1 MKLYCFRG
9 YRVVG
14 WGSLE
19 AWKNEY
25 LQAKKEGS
33 PVQRMMGQLGVAISW
48 DDAFTRRFDFDAMIC
63 PYYRRDLPDSPRF
76 PRMSG
81 AALNNPDLIVGSAW
95 IDVDNP
101 GHARWQTADHARK
114 GVDEVLAKLPAD
126 LRDTVYWYAT
136 RGGVRLVWRLAEP
149 VEARHWRSW
158 MSQFRTML
166 SAHGIHTDEC
176 SEEYARHFRL
186 PLVRR
191 DGADLDLPVGEVGH
205 QGTLSWEPPADVT
218 VETVSE
224 GADPSQWSD
233 QHPPFDPEKDTPKA
247 SDYTPLKDSEWHE
260 PLTQPSPLG
269 VPGERHRQI
278 RRCVCSITAMLR
290 SEEPA
295 RIFKLVA
302 PSVLADKSPDAPGLR
317 ELWDL
322 CRWACS
328 AQKAERIGLE
338 GIRNTIFARAR
349 QATTTQTDGDEPVDE
364 DEYDASKDDVRE
376 RIVLIIEKAHY
387 VLHEDT
393 GQYFGPVGRDSV
405 YIALRQVSPSLYS
418 LAYTNQGKKI
428 PVNNFLERHARIVD
442 SVVAKVGETGIRYN
456 VVTDQIIEGIC
467 AIRSDLSPAYHAEIH
482 EWLEH
487 LGGTEKDRLLD
498 WLATLTDLDWP
509 TCALY
514 IEGPKSIG
522 KGMLADGIA
531 SLWGSKPATWTDFT
545 ASFNDQLS
553 RVPLVWADE
562 KIPSDRFASQE
573 ASITLRQMVGNSSF
587 TLKRKYLPSQS
598 VTGCLRFLITAND
611 GDALRLHEEMN
622 RESYL
627 AVVERIGHIKAGPQ
641 AAKYLEANGGR
652 AFTAEWV
659 SGDLIAQHLLWLRDN
674 RSVTRGTRFIVP
686 GWEST
691 HHVHLRGASRTARS
705 LLDAIC
711 THLDGDSPN
720 PEGLWIGDGRMLLT
734 QKAAKVLMVANTPF
748 NTPEHKALSRTLGSL
763 GDEKGRIRYS
773 KTSKRFRAYSIN
785 RWLVIEHA
793 KTIDAD
799 FEKIEEVF
807 DEPIDPDLIWT
818 PDAT

>member
-9 YRVVG
+9 FRVVG

-33 PVQRMMGQLGVAISW
+33 PVQRMVAQLGRPIGW
-48 DDAFTRRFDFDAMIC
+48 EEAFTRRFDFDAMIC
-63 PYYRRDLPDSPRF
+63 PYFRRDLPAAKGL
-76 PRMSG
+76 PRMAGS
-81 AALNNPDLIVGSAW
+81 ALNHPDLVMGSAW

-101 GHARWQTADHARK
+101 GHAKWQSVDHARK
-114 GVDEVLAKLPAD
+114 GVDEILAKLPPE

-136 RGGVRLVWRLAEP
+136 RGGVRLVWKLGEP

-166 SAHGIHTDEC
+166 SVQCGIHTDPC

-191 DGADLDLPVGEVGH
+191 DGVDLDLPVGDVGER
-205 QGTLSWEPPADVT
+205 GPLPWEPVAPLEI
-218 VETVSE
+218 ETVSE
-224 GADPSQWSD
+224 GADPSQWPD
-233 QHPPFDPEKDTPKA
+233 EHPAFDPEKDTPKA
-247 SDYTPLKDSEWHE
+247 RDYSPLKDSEWYE

-295 RIFKLVA
+295 RIFRLVA

-317 ELWDL
+317 QLWDL

-328 AQKAERIGLE
+328 AQKAERISLSDM
-338 GIRNTIFARAR
+338 RNTIFARAR
-349 QATTTQTDGDEPVDE
+349 KATTTQTDSDDVED
-364 DEYDASKDDVRE
+364 DEYDASKDDVQE

-393 GQYFGPVGRDSV
+393 GEYFGPVPRDSV

-456 VVTDQIIEGIC
+456 PVTDQIIEGIC
-467 AIRSDLSPAYHAEIH
+467 AVRADLKPVYDRDVN
-482 EWLEH
+482 EWLEL
-487 LGGTEKDRLLD
+487 LGGAEKDRLLD
-498 WLATLTDLDWP
+498 WLATLTDLEWP

-531 SLWGSKPATWTDFT
+531 SLWGTKPATWSDFT
-545 ASFNDQLS
+545 ASFNDQLA

-562 KIPSDRFASQE
+562 KIPNDRFASQE

-627 AVVERIGHIKAGPQ
+627 AVVERIGHIFAGPQ
-641 AAKYLEANGGR
+641 AAKWLEQKGGR
-652 AFTAEWV
+652 AFTKDWV
-659 SGDLIAQHLLWLRDN
+659 SEDRIAQHLLWLRDN
-674 RSVTRGTRFIVP
+674 RKVKRGSRFIVP
-686 GWEST
+686 GWESE
-691 HHVHLRGASRTARS
+691 HHVHLRGASRTAVA
-705 LLDAIC
+705 LLEAVCAALED
-711 THLDGDSPN
+711 TGGL
-720 PEGLWIGDGRMLLT
+720 PEGVWAGGGKLLVT
-734 QKAAKVLMVANTPF
+734 QKGARALIAANAPF
-748 NTPEHKALSRTLGSL
+748 NTPDHKALANTLGSV
-763 GDEKGRIRYS
+763 GDTKGRVRLKNPS
-773 KTSKRFRAYSIN
+773 RKFRAYEIN
-785 RWLVIEHA
+785 RWLVLNHA
-793 KTIDAD
+793 KKIDAD
-799 FEKIEEVF
+799 VDRIREIL
-807 DEPIDPDLIWT
+807 DREPDSNVVWAEGD
-818 PDAT
+818 